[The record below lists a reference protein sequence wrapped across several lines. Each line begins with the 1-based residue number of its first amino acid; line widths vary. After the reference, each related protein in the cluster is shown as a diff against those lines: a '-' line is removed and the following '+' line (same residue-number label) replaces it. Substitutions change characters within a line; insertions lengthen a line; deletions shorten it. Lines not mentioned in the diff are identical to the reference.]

1 MIVCAAVITGKK
13 NFTRTA
19 AKIALIAMI
28 IFGIVPASVK
38 LSDMVYQTQAAKV
51 NDAIEQYNDLEIK
64 GDSDDGLFDEFT
76 SITTETIDNVTD
88 FLDNLLESLAV
99 MIVTSCVIPLLVFFF
114 LVWLVRVIFS
124 ANILVL
130 DTSSLD
136 ALTGKL
142 K

>member
-1 MIVCAAVITGKK
+1 
-13 NFTRTA
+13 
-19 AKIALIAMI
+19 
-28 IFGIVPASVK
+28 
-38 LSDMVYQTQAAKV
+38 MVYQTQAAKV

-76 SITTETIDNVTD
+76 SITTETVDNVTD